1 MIEIIIIEIINVLTL
16 LIGVKIGMSVANK
29 KEITLNPVKAI
40 NQYKE
45 NVEKQKAQSL
55 ADRKTKTMLDNIDK
69 YDGTSL
75 GQQDIPTE

>member
-40 NQYKE
+40 SQYKE
-45 NVEKQKAQSL
+45 NVEKQKEHSL
-55 ADRKTKTMLDNIDK
+55 ADRKIKTMLDNIDK

-75 GQQDIPTE
+75 GQQEIPTE